1 MKAVFDFK
9 LTVSDANVDCRFSTK
24 EIEEMDIN
32 LQMQILSVFRNVK
45 TNVEK
50 TVNRFFTINGEQTPK
65 AADTADTAEQADA
78 VAEENPEPEEVK
90 DAETEADPDGNEEQ
104 QS

>member
-50 TVNRFFTINGEQTPK
+50 TVNRFFTINGEQ
-65 AADTADTAEQADA
+65 AREA

-90 DAETEADPDGNEEQ
+90 DAETEADPDGNKEQ